1 MANQHIQ
8 PDELWPSAQYGFS
21 QVVVSTGTKIIHCAG
36 QTAWDKDMNL
46 VGGDDLEKQMV
57 QSLRNVK
64 TVLAAGGATLQDV
77 VRLDIYLVD
86 YNADKIPAVGAAL
99 GRFFDPDHLPANTLL
114 GIQALALP
122 EFLVEVTATAVVDA

>member
-21 QVVVSTGTKIIHCAG
+21 QVIVSTGTKIIHCAG

-57 QSLRNVK
+57 QSLQNVK
-64 TVLAAGGATLQDV
+64 TALAAGGATLQDV

-122 EFLVEVTATAVVDA
+122 EFLVEVTATAVVDN

>member
-57 QSLRNVK
+57 QSLQNVK
-64 TVLAAGGATLQDV
+64 TALAAGGATLQDV
-77 VRLDIYLVD
+77 VRLDIYVVD

>member
-46 VGGDDLEKQMV
+46 VGGDDLEKQMG
-57 QSLRNVK
+57 QSLQNVK
-64 TVLAAGGATLQDV
+64 TALAAGGATLQDV
-77 VRLDIYLVD
+77 VRLDIYVVD
-86 YNADKIPAVGAAL
+86 YSADKIPAVGAAL

>member
-46 VGGDDLEKQMV
+46 VGGDDLEKQLV
-57 QSLRNVK
+57 QSLQNVK
-64 TVLAAGGATLQDV
+64 TALAAGGATLQDV

-122 EFLVEVTATAVVDA
+122 EFLVEVTATAVVDN

>member
-46 VGGDDLEKQMV
+46 VGGDDLGKQMV
-57 QSLRNVK
+57 QSLQNVK

-99 GRFFDPDHLPANTLL
+99 GRFFDPDQLPANTLL

>member
-77 VRLDIYLVD
+77 VRLEIYLVD

-122 EFLVEVTATAVVDA
+122 EFLVEVTATAVVDD

>member
-46 VGGDDLEKQMV
+46 VGGNDLEKQMG
-57 QSLRNVK
+57 QSLQNVK
-64 TVLAAGGATLQDV
+64 TALAAGGATLQDV
-77 VRLDIYLVD
+77 VRLDIYVVD
-86 YNADKIPAVGAAL
+86 YSADKIPAVGAAL